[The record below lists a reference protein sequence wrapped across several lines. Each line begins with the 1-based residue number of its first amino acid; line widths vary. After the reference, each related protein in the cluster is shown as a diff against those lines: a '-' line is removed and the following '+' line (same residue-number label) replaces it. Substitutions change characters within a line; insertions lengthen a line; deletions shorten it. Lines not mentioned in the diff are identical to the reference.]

1 MSDLL
6 VSPVFSW
13 SGAGFLVALMLAA
26 VFWST
31 ANGFK
36 SPERRVRL
44 GAMRFGAALVL
55 LVALI
60 QPQRKVDEV
69 TVIKPQLAILLDDS
83 QSMTEQVDPQQA
95 SRAER
100 VRKWLDSKGLAL
112 ARERFDIRFFRFD
125 SRLAELP
132 AGESEVGF
140 TGSSS
145 NVISAVQQIRD
156 RFIGQSLAAV
166 LLLTDGLDSSGLGAS
181 MNLQAGTPIHTFEL
195 EKEFVLPEKPRKV
208 SLTALDAPG
217 RVVAGWDAEVRA
229 SIVANG
235 MSGKTVSVELW
246 RSGQKEAESTV
257 TFNEDEQTRPVV
269 FSLSTSEPGMIP
281 FELRIEDAAADEESK
296 KRPFLVEVVAPGKRI
311 LYVQNGFNFEFKFL
325 RRAVVG
331 DRNLQLQTF
340 VRTSEGKL
348 VSIGGGTGQK
358 LELTQAG
365 LAPYALVILGDL
377 PPESLSQE
385 QSGALKE
392 YVNRGGSLILL
403 GGLNSFG
410 SNKIADTSL
419 AEISPAVLPADYREG
434 RFPSRMTEAGL
445 RHPVLGALFNE
456 VKQFPAVLSANIAR
470 SLAPGAE
477 VLMEAEISGQRT
489 PLLVTARFGGGRV
502 VAFMSDSLWRWRMG
516 VLTGTPGKSFYD
528 VFWGQ
533 LIEWVI
539 PKADEKI
546 GSAKLEVFT
555 ERSSYLMGERPEVRA
570 IFDPGS
576 AGGKMPS
583 TLPLKV
589 RTPDGKTFDYA
600 MKPGNF
606 VASSGKS
613 VSGYTVKVE
622 PNVSG
627 IFVAQSNWGAGKDK
641 LEAES
646 RFSVSEP
653 LPEKAGKPIDRVFL
667 GKVAEQT
674 GGKFFGIDQVDSWG
688 ELVVGKEQQVSRVR
702 LLDLWNH
709 PVLLVALLVLLS
721 ADWLTRKRW
730 NLP

>member
-1 MSDLL
+1 MSDFLL
-6 VSPVFSW
+6 SPVFSW
-13 SGAGFLVALMLAA
+13 SGACILWALMLAA
-26 VFWST
+26 VIWST
-31 ANGFK
+31 RNGFK
-36 SPERRVRL
+36 LPNRRLCL
-44 GAMRFGAALVL
+44 GATRFGAALL
-55 LVALI
+55 LFVVLI

-69 TVIKPQLAILLDDS
+69 TVIKPQLAVLLDDS
-83 QSMTEQVDPQQA
+83 ESMKDRVDPQQPT
-95 SRAER
+95 RAER
-100 VRKWLDSKGLAL
+100 VKKWLGSKTLES
-112 ARERFDIRFFRFD
+112 ARQRFDVRFFRFD

-140 TGSSS
+140 SGSSS

-166 LLLTDGLDSSGLGAS
+166 LLLTDGLDSSGLSAS

-195 EKEFVLPEKPRKV
+195 EKEFVLPEKARKV
-208 SLTALDAPG
+208 SLTSVDAPG

-229 SIVANG
+229 SLVANG

-257 TFNEDEQTRPVV
+257 TFNEDEQTRPLV
-269 FSLSTSEPGMIP
+269 FALSTSEPGMIP
-281 FELRIEDAAADEESK
+281 FEIRVQDSAADEESK
-296 KRPFLVEVVAPGKRI
+296 KRQFLVEVVAPGKRI

-340 VRTSEGKL
+340 VRTGEGKL

-377 PPESLSQE
+377 PPESLNQE
-385 QSGALKE
+385 QSGVLKE

-403 GGLNSFG
+403 GGMNGLG
-410 SNKIADTSL
+410 SKKIADTPL
-419 AEISPAVLPADYREG
+419 AEICPVVLPTDYREG
-434 RFPSRMTEAGL
+434 RFPSRMTDAGL

-456 VKQFPAVLSANIAR
+456 VKQFPAVLSANVAP

-477 VLMEAEISGQRT
+477 VLMEVEISGQRV
-489 PLLVTARFGGGRV
+489 PLLLSARFGGGRV

-516 VLTGTPGKSFYD
+516 VLTGTPGKSYYD

-533 LIEWVI
+533 LIEWMI

-570 IFDPGS
+570 VFDPGS

-589 RTPDGKTFDYA
+589 KTPDGKEFDYT

-606 VASSGKS
+606 TASSGKS
-613 VSGYTVKVE
+613 VSGYVAKVE
-622 PNVSG
+622 PNVPG
-627 IFVAQSNWGAGKDK
+627 IFAAQCSWGSGKDK
-641 LEAES
+641 LEGES

-674 GGKFFGIDQVDSWG
+674 GGKFFVIDQADGWG
-688 ELVVGKEQQVSRVR
+688 DLIAGKEQQVSRLR

-709 PVLLVALLVLLS
+709 PVLLLTLLVLLS
-721 ADWLTRKRW
+721 ADWVMRKRW

>member
-576 AGGKMPS
+576 AGGKLPS

>member
-1 MSDLL
+1 MSDFLL
-6 VSPVFSW
+6 SPVFGW
-13 SGAGFLVALMLAA
+13 SGACILFTLTLVA

-31 ANGFK
+31 KNGLK
-36 SPERRVRL
+36 LPNRRLCL
-44 GAMRFGAALVL
+44 GAFRFGAALVL
-55 LVALI
+55 LVVLI

-69 TVIKPQLAILLDDS
+69 TVIKPQLAVLLDDS
-83 QSMTEQVDPQQA
+83 ESMKDQVDPQQPT
-95 SRAER
+95 RAEQLK
-100 VRKWLDSKGLAL
+100 KWLGSKTLAQ
-112 ARERFDIRFFRFD
+112 ARERFDVRLFRFD
-125 SRLAELP
+125 ARLVELP
-132 AGESEVGF
+132 AGNSEVGF
-140 TGSSS
+140 AGSSS
-145 NVISAVQQIRD
+145 NVILAVQQIRD
-156 RFIGQSLAAV
+156 RFVGQSLAAV

-181 MNLQAGTPIHTFEL
+181 MNLQAGIPIHTFEL

-208 SLTALDAPG
+208 SLVALDAPG

-269 FSLSTSEPGMIP
+269 FPLSTSEPGMIP
-281 FELRIEDAAADEESK
+281 FELRVEDPAADQESK
-296 KRPFLVEVVAPGKRI
+296 KRQFLVEVVAPGRRV

-340 VRTSEGKL
+340 VRTGEGKL
-348 VSIGGGTGQK
+348 VSIGAGTGQK
-358 LELTQAG
+358 LEISQAG

-377 PPESLSQE
+377 PPEALTQE
-385 QSGALKE
+385 QSSALKE

-403 GGLNSFG
+403 GGMHSFA
-410 SNKIADTSL
+410 SKKIADTPL
-419 AEISPAVLPADYREG
+419 AEISPSSLPADYREG
-434 RFPSRMTEAGL
+434 RFPSRMTEFGL
-445 RHPVLGALFNE
+445 RHPVLGPLFSE
-456 VKQFPAVLSANIAR
+456 VKQFPAVLSANVAR
-470 SLAPGAE
+470 SPAPGAE
-477 VLMEAEISGQRT
+477 VLMEVEIGGQRA
-489 PLLVTARFGGGRV
+489 PLLLSARFGGGRV

-516 VLTGTPGKSFYD
+516 VLTGTPGKSYYD

-539 PKADEKI
+539 PKADEKM
-546 GSAKLEVFT
+546 GSAKLELFT

-570 IFDPGS
+570 VFDPGS
-576 AGGKMPS
+576 AGGKMPA

-589 RTPDGKTFDYA
+589 KTPDGKEFDYA

-613 VSGYTVKVE
+613 VSGYTVKVD
-622 PNVSG
+622 PNVPG
-627 IFVAQSNWGAGKDK
+627 IFLAQSTVGAGRDK

-653 LPEKAGKPIDRVFL
+653 LPEKAGKAIDRVFL

-674 GGKFFGIDQVDSWG
+674 GGRFFGVDQADSWG
-688 ELVVGKEQQVSRVR
+688 EHVIGKEQQVSRVR

-709 PVLLVALLVLLS
+709 PVLLSALLALL
-721 ADWLTRKRW
+721 ATDWVMRKRW

>member
-1 MSDLL
+1 MSDFL

-36 SPERRVRL
+36 SPERRLRL

-83 QSMTEQVDPQQA
+83 QSMTEQVDPQQP

-340 VRTSEGKL
+340 VRTGEGKL

-410 SNKIADTSL
+410 SSKIADTSL

-576 AGGKMPS
+576 AGGKLPS

>member
-1 MSDLL
+1 MSDFL

-13 SGAGFLVALMLAA
+13 SGAGFLLALMLAA

-36 SPERRVRL
+36 SPERRLRL

-83 QSMTEQVDPQQA
+83 QSMTEQVDPQQP

-340 VRTSEGKL
+340 VRTGEGKL

-410 SNKIADTSL
+410 SNKIADTAL

>member
-1 MSDLL
+1 MSDILL
-6 VSPVFSW
+6 SPVFSW
-13 SGAGFLVALMLAA
+13 WGAALLVLLMFVA

-31 ANGFK
+31 RTGLK
-36 SPERRVRL
+36 LRERRLWL
-44 GAMRFGAALVL
+44 GALRFGTVFVL
-55 LVALI
+55 LVVLI

-69 TVIKPQLAILLDDS
+69 TVIKPQLAVLVDDS
-83 QSMTEQVDPQQA
+83 ESMKDQVDPQQ
-95 SRAER
+95 STRAER
-100 VRKWLDSKGLAL
+100 VKKWMESEAMQR
-112 ARERFDIRFFRFD
+112 ARESFDVRLFRFD
-125 SRLAELP
+125 SKLTEMP
-132 AGESEVGF
+132 GGESEIGF
-140 TGSSS
+140 AGVSS
-145 NVISAVQQIRD
+145 NIIAAVQQIRD
-156 RFIGQSLAAV
+156 RFVGQSLAAV
-166 LLLTDGLDSSGLGAS
+166 LLLSDGLDSSGLGSS
-181 MNLQAGTPIHTFEL
+181 MSLAAGVPIHTFEL
-195 EKEFVLPEKPRKV
+195 EKEFVLPEKARKV
-208 SLTALDAPG
+208 SLSALDAPG

-229 SIVANG
+229 SVSAVG

-257 TFNEDEQTRPVV
+257 TFNEDDQSRPVV
-269 FSLSTSEPGMIP
+269 FALPTSEPGMIP
-281 FELRIEDAAADEESK
+281 FELRIEDPAADAESK

-325 RRAVVG
+325 RRAITG

-340 VRTSEGKL
+340 VRTGEGRL
-348 VSIGGGTGQK
+348 VSIGGGSGQK

-365 LAPYALVILGDL
+365 LAPYALVIIGDL
-377 PPESLSQE
+377 PPESLSPE
-385 QSGALKE
+385 QGAALKE

-403 GGLNSFG
+403 GGMNGFS
-410 SNKIADTSL
+410 SKKIAESPL
-419 AEISPAVLPADYREG
+419 SEISPAVLPADYREG

-445 RHPVLGALFNE
+445 RHPVLGALFTE
-456 VKQFPAVLSANIAR
+456 VKQFPAVLSANVSRSIA
-470 SLAPGAE
+470 AGAE
-477 VLMEAEISGQRT
+477 VLMEAEIAGQRT
-489 PLLVTARFGGGRV
+489 PLLVSARSGGGRV

-516 VLTGTPGKSFYD
+516 VLTGTPGKSYYD

-539 PKADEKI
+539 PKADEKV
-546 GSAKLEVFT
+546 GSAKLEIFT

-576 AGGKMPS
+576 AGGKLPA

-589 RTPDGKTFDYA
+589 KTPDGKEFDYA
-600 MKPGNF
+600 MKPGQF
-606 VASSGKS
+606 TASSGKS

-622 PNVSG
+622 PNVAG
-627 IFVAQSNWGAGKDK
+627 IFLAQSSWGSGKEK
-641 LEAES
+641 LSAES

-674 GGKFFGIDQVDSWG
+674 GGQFFSFEQADSWR
-688 ELVVGKEQQVSRVR
+688 ERVSGKEQQVARAR

-709 PVLLVALLVLLS
+709 PVLLSMLLMLLS
-721 ADWLTRKRW
+721 ADWFMRKRW

>member
-1 MSDLL
+1 
-6 VSPVFSW
+6 
-13 SGAGFLVALMLAA
+13 
-26 VFWST
+26 
-31 ANGFK
+31 
-36 SPERRVRL
+36 
-44 GAMRFGAALVL
+44 
-55 LVALI
+55 
-60 QPQRKVDEV
+60 
-69 TVIKPQLAILLDDS
+69 
-83 QSMTEQVDPQQA
+83 
-95 SRAER
+95 
-100 VRKWLDSKGLAL
+100 
-112 ARERFDIRFFRFD
+112 
-125 SRLAELP
+125 
-132 AGESEVGF
+132 
-140 TGSSS
+140 
-145 NVISAVQQIRD
+145 
-156 RFIGQSLAAV
+156 
-166 LLLTDGLDSSGLGAS
+166 
-181 MNLQAGTPIHTFEL
+181 
-195 EKEFVLPEKPRKV
+195 
-208 SLTALDAPG
+208 
-217 RVVAGWDAEVRA
+217 
-229 SIVANG
+229 
-235 MSGKTVSVELW
+235 
-246 RSGQKEAESTV
+246 
-257 TFNEDEQTRPVV
+257 
-269 FSLSTSEPGMIP
+269 
-281 FELRIEDAAADEESK
+281 
-296 KRPFLVEVVAPGKRI
+296 
-311 LYVQNGFNFEFKFL
+311 
-325 RRAVVG
+325 
-331 DRNLQLQTF
+331 
-340 VRTSEGKL
+340 
-348 VSIGGGTGQK
+348 
-358 LELTQAG
+358 
-365 LAPYALVILGDL
+365 
-377 PPESLSQE
+377 
-385 QSGALKE
+385 
-392 YVNRGGSLILL
+392 
-403 GGLNSFG
+403 
-410 SNKIADTSL
+410 
-419 AEISPAVLPADYREG
+419 
-434 RFPSRMTEAGL
+434 
-445 RHPVLGALFNE
+445 
-456 VKQFPAVLSANIAR
+456 
-470 SLAPGAE
+470 
-477 VLMEAEISGQRT
+477 MEAEISGQRT

-576 AGGKMPS
+576 AGGKLPS

>member
-1 MSDLL
+1 MSDFL

-13 SGAGFLVALMLAA
+13 SGAGFLLALMLAA

-36 SPERRVRL
+36 SPERRLRL

-83 QSMTEQVDPQQA
+83 QSMTEQVDPQQP

-340 VRTSEGKL
+340 VRTGEGKL

-410 SNKIADTSL
+410 SSKIADTSL

-576 AGGKMPS
+576 AGGKLPS

>member
-13 SGAGFLVALMLAA
+13 SGAGFLLALMLAA

-36 SPERRVRL
+36 SPERRLRL

-60 QPQRKVDEV
+60 QLQRKVDEV

-83 QSMTEQVDPQQA
+83 QSMTEQVDPQQP

-340 VRTSEGKL
+340 VRTGEGKL

-410 SNKIADTSL
+410 SSKIADTSL

>member
-1 MSDLL
+1 MSDFLL
-6 VSPVFSW
+6 SPVFHW
-13 SGAGFLVALMLAA
+13 SGSGFLVALMFAA

-31 ANGFK
+31 RNGLK
-36 SPERRVRL
+36 LPNRRLWL

-55 LVALI
+55 LVILI

-69 TVIKPQLAILLDDS
+69 TVIKPQLAVVLDDS
-83 QSMTEQVDPQQA
+83 ESMKDQVDPQQ
-95 SRAER
+95 STRAER
-100 VRKWLDSKGLAL
+100 VRKWLGSKAL
-112 ARERFDIRFFRFD
+112 ASAREKFDVRIFRFD
-125 SRLAELP
+125 ARLAELP
-132 AGESEVGF
+132 GGESEVGF
-140 TGSSS
+140 AGSSS

-181 MNLQAGTPIHTFEL
+181 MNLQAGIPIHTFEL
-195 EKEFVLPEKPRKV
+195 EKEFVLPEKPRNV

-269 FSLSTSEPGMIP
+269 FPLQTSEPGMIP
-281 FELRIEDAAADEESK
+281 FELRIEDSAADQESR
-296 KRPFLVEVVAPGKRI
+296 KRQFLVEVVAPGKRI

-340 VRTSEGKL
+340 VRTGEGKL

-377 PPESLSQE
+377 PPESLTQD
-385 QSGALKE
+385 QSSALKE

-403 GGLNSFG
+403 GGMNSFG
-410 SNKIADTSL
+410 STKIADTPL
-419 AEISPAVLPADYREG
+419 AGICPTALPADYREG

-445 RHPVLGALFNE
+445 RHPVLGPLFTE

-477 VLMEAEISGQRT
+477 VLMEVEISAQRA
-489 PLLVTARFGGGRV
+489 PLLLSSRFGGGRV
-502 VAFMSDSLWRWRMG
+502 VALMSDSLWRWRMG
-516 VLTGTPGKSFYD
+516 VLTGTPGKSYYD

-576 AGGKMPS
+576 AGGKMPA

-589 RTPDGKTFDYA
+589 KTPDGKEFDYN

-606 VASSGKS
+606 MASSGKS
-613 VSGYTVKVE
+613 VAGYVAKVE
-622 PNVSG
+622 PNVPG

-674 GGKFFGIDQVDSWG
+674 GGRFFGIDEADSWG
-688 ELVVGKEQQVSRVR
+688 DHIVGREQQVSRVR

-709 PVLLVALLVLLS
+709 PVLLGALLVLL
-721 ADWLTRKRW
+721 AGDWVMRKRW

>member
-36 SPERRVRL
+36 SPERRLRL

-296 KRPFLVEVVAPGKRI
+296 KRPFLVEVVAPGKRV

-340 VRTSEGKL
+340 VRTGEGKL

>member
-1 MSDLL
+1 MSDFL

-13 SGAGFLVALMLAA
+13 SGAGFLLALMLAA

-36 SPERRVRL
+36 SPERRLRL

-83 QSMTEQVDPQQA
+83 QSMTEQVDPQQP

-340 VRTSEGKL
+340 VRTGEGKL

-576 AGGKMPS
+576 AGGKLPS

-589 RTPDGKTFDYA
+589 RTPDGKTFDYP

-688 ELVVGKEQQVSRVR
+688 ELVVDRKSTRLNSSHARSAFRSRM
-702 LLDLWNH
+702 
-709 PVLLVALLVLLS
+709 PSS
-721 ADWLTRKRW
+721 A
-730 NLP
+730 